1 MRKVRLCT
9 QAVNPSGRA
18 EAFCRI
24 WEPRGFKVV
33 IVNHGDFVLW
43 WPGFPPDTLV
53 VGRLYGP
60 RGGDVDH
67 YPWDAHHAQ
76 LLADEQAACRD
87 AGNWRIDVW
96 ECVNEPVVN
105 SADDMKRLRDF
116 QLEWVKIMHGRA
128 MKTCVGSFPVG
139 NPPTIEWME
148 HFHGAIAESDW
159 FGYHGYGHAPDIMAK
174 DEQEWR
180 LFRHRKLLEVAG
192 LPNHPTMLT
201 ECGLDMGGGGQGYK
215 TYLSDEEYISQLK
228 RADQE
233 LRSTNDPAQ
242 YAFIFCHGSYGGW
255 STFDLTDEAA
265 VMLGQYIKQEGDMPD
280 PGPVLTAYYR
290 FEGLDWIEIGDME
303 PGEVSGLSR
312 EYHLFWHIPQQGE
325 FSLRYV
331 EFIDGV
337 ETAQAETGAF
347 TVDWQGEQHTIVP
360 IFPIEGDVVN
370 AHTLELRVQVHQG
383 DGGAFSL
390 RNVIRSVGHRLR

>member
-43 WPGFPPDTLV
+43 WPNFPPDTLV
-53 VGRLYGP
+53 VGRWYGP
-60 RGGDVDH
+60 RGGDVDG
-67 YPWDAHHAQ
+67 YAWDAHHAQ

-96 ECVNEPVVN
+96 ECINEPVVN

-116 QLEWVKIMHGRA
+116 ELRWVEIMHGRG
-128 MKTCVGSFPVG
+128 MKTCVGNFPVG

-159 FGYHGYGHAPDIMAK
+159 FGQHGYGGSPNILDDK
-174 DEQEWR
+174 EWL
-180 LFRHRKLLEVAG
+180 LFRHRKLLEAAG

-201 ECGLDMGGGGQGYK
+201 EFGLDEGGQGHGYK

-233 LRSTNDPAQ
+233 LRSTNDPAL

-255 STFDLTDEAA
+255 KTFDLTDPAA
-265 VMLGQYIKQEGDMPD
+265 VMLGQYIAQEGDISEV
-280 PGPVLTAYYR
+280 GLVLTACYR
-290 FEGLDWIEIGDME
+290 FEGLDWTEIGSMYPD
-303 PGEVSGLSR
+303 EVPGLSR
-312 EYHLFWHIPQQGE
+312 EYRLSWEIPREGTVT
-325 FSLRYV
+325 LRYKLFV
-331 EFIDGV
+331 DG
-337 ETAQAETGAF
+337 EEKAQRETGAF
-347 TVDWQGEQHTIVP
+347 VVDWTTEEYVIEAVTPKGGETITARR
-360 IFPIEGDVVN
+360 IE
-370 AHTLELRVQVHQG
+370 LEVRLHQ
-383 DGGAFSL
+383 DGGDFSL
-390 RNVIRSVGHRLR
+390 RNLLRRIGGRGRF